1 MNEVL
6 LFSGGLDSFYLAV
19 LLRPRKLVHFIVS
32 LEQSLRA
39 LKLLGLLLPDSEV
52 ILFDHRP
59 YLKKLHEE
67 LKNYNMIEYL
77 CLACKR
83 GMVLRAS
90 EEGTPILGD
99 SLGQVASQTL
109 YNAQFISEGIKALRP
124 LFGSDKEDLEADHP
138 LRPLAE
144 AVSALKCPFKPSRVA
159 TKAPRGP
166 QRAALE
172 YLIRKNLHL
181 SRKLG
186 VWRSPNLTAL
196 G

>member
-1 MNEVL
+1 M
-6 LFSGGLDSFYLAV
+6 FSGGLDSFYLTI
-19 LLRPRKLVHFIVS
+19 LLKPRKLAHFIIS

-39 LKLLGLLLPDSEV
+39 LKLLSLLSPESEV
-52 ILFDHRP
+52 VLFDHRP
-59 YLKKLHEE
+59 YLKRVREE
-67 LKNYNMIEYL
+67 LKKYNMDEYL

-109 YNAQFISEGIKALRP
+109 YNAQFISGEIRVLRP
-124 LFGSDKEDLEADHP
+124 LFGSDKEDLEAEHP
-138 LRPLAE
+138 LKPLAE
-144 AVSALKCPFKPSRVA
+144 AVSTLKCPFKPPRVA
-159 TKAPRGP
+159 TRPPRGS
-166 QRAALE
+166 RLAALDH
-172 YLIRKNLHL
+172 LIRENLYL

-186 VWRSPNLTAL
+186 VWKSPDLTAL